1 MYMVYP
7 RQTPATWFVRLSI
20 TDVRVTAKHDKAP
33 GSVLAMT
40 SGRRLLTLLVS
51 LLFVFTQV
59 ACATREQPAAPPPA
73 PQPSFPATITAPD
86 GKQVVIE
93 RQPAR
98 IVSLS
103 PTATEVLY
111 AIGAGKQVV
120 AVDDQS
126 NHPPE
131 APKTQ
136 LSGFKPNVEAIT
148 QQNPDLVVVAG
159 DLNDVVGGLTA
170 VKIPVLLLPTA
181 KTLDEAYAQWTLL
194 GRATGQVSTADNVV
208 QQARAEIK
216 KIVDETPRT
225 SLKYYHELGPD
236 LFTVTSGTF
245 IGRVYSLFGLQNVA
259 DPADTPATGGYPQ
272 LGQQALFQA
281 DPDLIFLS
289 DTKCCA
295 QTADTVRA
303 RPQWSTLSAVK
314 NNRVITLDDDVAS
327 RWGPRVVQL
336 VRQVSEAVKG

>member
-1 MYMVYP
+1 V
-7 RQTPATWFVRLSI
+7 
-20 TDVRVTAKHDKAP
+20 P
-33 GSVLAMT
+33 G
-40 SGRRLLTLLVS
+40 
-51 LLFVFTQV
+51 
-59 ACATREQPAAPPPA
+59 
-73 PQPSFPATITAPD
+73 PSFPVSLTAPD
-86 GKQVVIE
+86 GKQVVID

-103 PTATEVLY
+103 PTATEVLF

-126 NHPPE
+126 NHPSE
-131 APKTQ
+131 APRTQ

-148 QQNPDLVVVAG
+148 KENPDLVVVAA
-159 DLNDVVGGLTA
+159 DLNNVVGGLTQ

-194 GRATGQVSTADNVV
+194 GRATGHTSDAEKAVT
-208 QQARAEIK
+208 QARSEIAS
-216 KIVDETPRT
+216 IVEKTPKRP
-225 SLKYYHELGPD
+225 LKYYHELGPD

-245 IGRVYSLFGLQNVA
+245 IGRVYGLFGLVNVA

-272 LGQQALFQA
+272 LGQQALFQS

-295 QTADTVRA
+295 QSPETVKA
-303 RPQWSTLSAVK
+303 RPQWSTLAAVR
-314 NNRVITLDDDVAS
+314 NNNVTAMDDDIAS
-327 RWGPRVVQL
+327 RWGPRVVDL
-336 VRQVSEAVKG
+336 VRQVSAAVTKAAG

>member
-1 MYMVYP
+1 
-7 RQTPATWFVRLSI
+7 
-20 TDVRVTAKHDKAP
+20 
-33 GSVLAMT
+33 MT
-40 SGRRLLTLLVS
+40 SGRRLAALLLPLLSVVTLVS
-51 LLFVFTQV
+51 
-59 ACATREQPAAPPPA
+59 CATREQPATPPSSSQPA
-73 PQPSFPATITAPD
+73 FPVQLSAPD

-93 RQPAR
+93 RQPSR

-103 PTATEVLY
+103 PTSTEVLY
-111 AIGAGKQVV
+111 AIGAGGQVV

-126 NHPPE
+126 NFPAE
-131 APKTQ
+131 APRTQ

-148 QQNPDLVVVAG
+148 QQNPDLVVLSA

-194 GRATGQVSTADNVV
+194 GRATGQTAKADDVV
-208 QQARAEIK
+208 RKARDDIK
-216 KIVDETPRT
+216 TIVDGTPRKDL
-225 SLKYYHELGPD
+225 SYYHELGPD
-236 LFTVTSGTF
+236 LYTATSGTF
-245 IGRVYSLFGLQNVA
+245 IGRVYALFGLRNIA
-259 DPADTPATGGYPQ
+259 DPADTPTAGGYPQ

-281 DPDLIFLS
+281 NPDLIFLS

-303 RPQWSTLSAVK
+303 RPQWQTLNAVRD
-314 NNRVITLDDDVAS
+314 NRVTELDDDVAS
-327 RWGPRVVQL
+327 RWGPRVVDL

>member
-1 MYMVYP
+1 
-7 RQTPATWFVRLSI
+7 
-20 TDVRVTAKHDKAP
+20 
-33 GSVLAMT
+33 MT
-40 SGRRLLTLLVS
+40 SRGRFAALLLS

-59 ACATREQPAAPPPA
+59 ACATREQPATPPPSA
-73 PQPSFPATITAPD
+73 QPAFPVTLTAPG

-93 RQPAR
+93 RQPSR

-103 PTATEVLY
+103 PSATEVLF
-111 AIGAGKQVV
+111 AIGAGRQVV

-126 NHPPE
+126 NYPPE
-131 APKTQ
+131 APKTA

-148 QQNPDLVVVAG
+148 QHNPDLVVVAG

-181 KTLDEAYAQWTLL
+181 KDIDEAYAQWTLL
-194 GRATGQVSTADNVV
+194 GQATGQVSKTDEVV
-208 QQARAEIK
+208 RQARDEIK
-216 KIVDETPRT
+216 KIVDGTPRK

-236 LFTVTSGTF
+236 LFTATSSTF

-259 DPADTPATGGYPQ
+259 DPADTPTAGGYPQ

-289 DTKCCA
+289 DTKCCG

-303 RPQWSTLSAVK
+303 RPQWATLSAVK
-314 NNRVITLDDDVAS
+314 NNRVIALDDDIAS
-327 RWGPRVVQL
+327 RWGPRVVNL

>member
-1 MYMVYP
+1 MQ
-7 RQTPATWFVRLSI
+7 RWTPVTSFVRLSI
-20 TDVRVTAKHDKAP
+20 TDVQVTAKHDKPP
-33 GSVLAMT
+33 GSVRAMT
-40 SGRRLLTLLVS
+40 SGRRFAALVLS

-59 ACATREQPAAPPPA
+59 ACATREQPATPPPA
-73 PQPSFPATITAPD
+73 AQPSFPASITAPD
-86 GKQVVIE
+86 GKPLVIE
-93 RQPAR
+93 RQPSR

-103 PTATEVLY
+103 PTATEVLF

-126 NHPPE
+126 TYPPE

-148 QQNPDLVVVAG
+148 QHNPDLVVVAG

-170 VKIPVLLLPTA
+170 VKVPVLLLPTA

-194 GRATGQVSTADNVV
+194 GRATGQVSTADDVV
-208 QQARAEIK
+208 RQARDEIK
-216 KIVDETPRT
+216 KIVDETPRKP
-225 SLKYYHELGPD
+225 LKYYHELGPD
-236 LFTVTSGTF
+236 LFTATSGTF

-259 DPADTPATGGYPQ
+259 DASDTPTAGGYPQ

-295 QTADTVRA
+295 QSADTVRA
-303 RPQWSTLSAVK
+303 RPQWATLSAVK
-314 NNRVITLDDDVAS
+314 NNRVIALDDDVAS
-327 RWGPRVVQL
+327 RWGPRVLQL